1 MEKLKQQLINHEGT
15 RLMPYLC
22 SAGYL
27 TIGVG
32 RNLAQKGIS
41 QTEADYLLENDI
53 AEFTELVKASIDTSQ
68 CNEPRLAVLI
78 NMAFNLGIDGLLKFK
93 NTLQSIENGQYDLA
107 AIQMLDSLWAT
118 QVGDRA
124 NQLALQME
132 TGQWQGV

>member
-15 RLMPYLC
+15 TLMPYLC

-41 QTEADYLLENDI
+41 QTEADYFLENDI
-53 AEFTELVKASIDTSQ
+53 AEFTELVIASIDTSQ
-68 CNEPRLAVLI
+68 CNAPRLAVLI
-78 NMAFNLGIDGLLKFK
+78 NMAFNLGIKGLLKFK
-93 NTLQSIENGQYDLA
+93 NTLHSIEMCQYDLA
-107 AIQMLDSLWAT
+107 AAHMLNSLWAT